1 MFCLWCHLL
10 CVYSCHSRYVLDK
23 QGALVKRESRP
34 ASDIPTV
41 DQETEVRRAKVIG
54 PLLFWAHG
62 SAFSNLGIF
71 ESFGF
76 TPLSSAEHRTVICAP
91 SVSLAVQSLGTQAEA
106 SPRTRFP
113 GCWAPPRFRCYLVGE
128 APPCGRSAHCLQQL
142 QEAALNPLILEIPV
156 RKMRPAFQSTL
167 MGKSLTQCT
176 SGCWETGLFH

>member
-62 SAFSNLGIF
+62 SAFSNLGIS

-106 SPRTRFP
+106 SLRTSFP
-113 GCWAPPRFRCYLVGE
+113 GCWAPLGSDVTLWAKRHHVAE
-128 APPCGRSAHCLQQL
+128 AHIVFNSCRKRLS
-142 QEAALNPLILEIPV
+142 IL
-156 RKMRPAFQSTL
+156 
-167 MGKSLTQCT
+167 
-176 SGCWETGLFH
+176 